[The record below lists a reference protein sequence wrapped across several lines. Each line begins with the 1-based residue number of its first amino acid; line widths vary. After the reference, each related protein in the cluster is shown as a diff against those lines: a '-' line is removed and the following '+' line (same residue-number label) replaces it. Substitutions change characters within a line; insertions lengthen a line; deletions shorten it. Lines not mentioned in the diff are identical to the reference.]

1 MKSQSTARRNTRLN
15 IWCRFIPFL
24 LLVYCFGNHLQSET
38 FAKGNE
44 HSKINCEIQKGPCS
58 HKMAGRTVTLEVLPR
73 PVQAMQDL
81 RFIVTVDDEVTP
93 QQPPYID
100 LNMPAMDMGRNR
112 VPLKSNG
119 KGVYEGKGVIVRC
132 RSGHR
137 TWRATVNFP
146 GIGIAEFIFD
156 VIY

>member
-1 MKSQSTARRNTRLN
+1 
-15 IWCRFIPFL
+15 
-24 LLVYCFGNHLQSET
+24 
-38 FAKGNE
+38 
-44 HSKINCEIQKGPCS
+44 
-58 HKMAGRTVTLEVLPR
+58 MAGRTVTLEVLPR
-73 PVQAMQDL
+73 PVQAMQEL
-81 RFIVTVDDEVTP
+81 QFIVTVDEELTP

-119 KGVYEGKGVIVRC
+119 QGVYEGKGVIVRC

-146 GIGIAEFIFD
+146 GIGIVEFVFD